1 MKKPFA
7 LLSSA
12 ILALGIAAPFAEA
25 ASFKD
30 VPESYRFHEE
40 IDSLSDLGIISGFP
54 DGKFAPDTQVT
65 RAQAAIMIGRT
76 FEFDGT
82 KRATTFKDVGAN
94 TAASGYIDAAV
105 DAGIISGFPDGTFK
119 PEQTVTRG
127 QLAILLTRAF
137 DLQNTVP
144 VNFKDVSKS
153 SAAYPYIG
161 KILAANIT
169 AGYTDNTYRPD
180 TAVTRGQFAAFMS
193 RSLDIM
199 PGIQLPD
206 FHVDFLNVGQG
217 DAILLTFPH
226 GQTML
231 IDAARGDAAIKTALD
246 ELGVSSID
254 TFVATHPDA
263 DHIGGADYVIKNYG
277 VKHVVDSGQ
286 DHTTATY
293 LDYLAA
299 IQASGASFEMAEE
312 GQNISLDERVSV
324 EVLHVDSNA
333 ADLNDGSIVLMIS
346 YGDVEYL
353 LTGDAGVEVEKEL
366 IEEYDLDAEVLKVS
380 HHGSETGTSQAF
392 LEEVDPIYGMLSY
405 GENNQ
410 YGHPDSVVMKRLL
423 DYGVDVIQTPY
434 GNIETWTDGN
444 YIYIN
449 QEDGGKVIAPEP
461 EPTPEPEPIPEPT
474 PEPEPVQTGF
484 ANCTEL
490 REVYP
495 DGVKRGHPA
504 YQDKMDRD
512 QDGWACER

>member
-30 VPESYRFHEE
+30 VPVSYRFHEE
-40 IDSLSDLGIISGFP
+40 IDFLSDLGIISGFP

-119 PEQTVTRG
+119 PDQTVTRG

-137 DLQNTVP
+137 DLRNTVP

-161 KILAANIT
+161 KILASKIT
-169 AGYTDNTYRPD
+169 AGYPDNTYRPD

-199 PGIQLPD
+199 PGIKFPD

-231 IDAARGDAAIKTALD
+231 IDAARGDAAIKAALD

-277 VKHVVDSGQ
+277 VKLVIDSGQ

-299 IQASGASFEMAEE
+299 IQESGASFEMAEE
-312 GQNISLDERVSV
+312 GQNISLDETASV
-324 EVLHVDSNA
+324 KVLHVDSNA
-333 ADLNDGSIVLMIS
+333 ADLNDGSIVLMVS
-346 YGDVEYL
+346 YGAVEYL

-380 HHGSETGTSQAF
+380 HHGSDTGSSQAF
-392 LEEVDPIYGMLSY
+392 VDAVNPLDAILSY
-405 GENNQ
+405 GEDNQ
-410 YGHPDSVVMKRLL
+410 YGHPTSNVVNRLTAAGA
-423 DYGVDVIQTPY
+423 DIWHTPE
-434 GNIETWTDGN
+434 GNIETWTDGQ
-444 YIYIN
+444 YVYFS
-449 QEDGGKVIAPEP
+449 QEDEGTVIMPEP
-461 EPTPEPEPIPEPT
+461 DPEPI